1 MKKWTEKIKERMPRP
16 LRRYASAFGGF
27 LKKIQEDRIGGLAAE
42 MAYFLLFAFFPFLI
56 VLFVLLS
63 YVQIDIAALAD
74 FLNQLLP
81 EDIANLVLGIVRE
94 VTANK
99 NLALLS
105 IGVLTAFWAAINGT
119 KALILGVNVAYDNPP
134 TKGFFRPY
142 LIAMIATIG
151 IPLIVVITLVFQV
164 AGETITRFIETYF
177 TKLDLIL
184 WVLRKLGTVIPL
196 VATGLYFLLF
206 YRIAPNVRVRFR
218 DVIFGTVF
226 TTIAWF
232 AASSA
237 FSVYINQF
245 ANYSRFY
252 GSIGSV
258 IILLFWLYIT
268 SMMILLG
275 AEINAAVGRFRG
287 NLKVEE
293 PACEEKQAE
302 L

>member
-1 MKKWTEKIKERMPRP
+1 MNKGMEKRKTIIPP
-16 LRRYASAFGGF
+16 GFRRYLGALEGLF
-27 LKKIQEDRIGGLAAE
+27 KKIQEDRIGGLAAE

-105 IGVLTAFWAAINGT
+105 IGVLTAFWAAINGA
-119 KALILGVNVAYDNPP
+119 KALILGVNIAYDSPKS
-134 TKGFFRPY
+134 KGVLRTY
-142 LIAMIATIG
+142 LIAVIATIG

-164 AGETITRFIETYF
+164 AGETISHFLETYF
-177 TKLDLIL
+177 QHIDALL
-184 WVLRKLGTVIPL
+184 WVLKKLGNIIPL
-196 VATGLYFLLF
+196 VSTGLYFLVF
-206 YRIAPNVRVRFR
+206 YRLAPNVRVRFR

-275 AEINAAVGRFRG
+275 AEINAAVGRYRG

>member
-1 MKKWTEKIKERMPRP
+1 MEKLKSKTPP
-16 LRRYASAFGGF
+16 GFRRYLGALEGLF
-27 LKKIQEDRIGGLAAE
+27 KKIQEDRIGGLAAE

-105 IGVLTAFWAAINGT
+105 IGVLTAFWAAINGA
-119 KALILGVNVAYDNPP
+119 KALILGVNIAYDSPKS
-134 TKGFFRPY
+134 KGVLRTY
-142 LIAMIATIG
+142 LIAVIATIG

-164 AGETITRFIETYF
+164 AGETISHFLETYF
-177 TKLDLIL
+177 QHIDALL
-184 WVLRKLGTVIPL
+184 WVLKKLGNIIPL
-196 VATGLYFLLF
+196 VSTGLYFLVF
-206 YRIAPNVRVRFR
+206 YRLAPNVRVRFR

>member
-1 MKKWTEKIKERMPRP
+1 MNKRMEKLKTKTPP
-16 LRRYASAFGGF
+16 GLRRYVGALGGF
-27 LKKIQEDRIGGLAAE
+27 VKKIQEDRIGGLAAE